1 MDGWVTLGTKLDTK
15 QLDKDLKESERKL
28 KSYERE
34 AEKLTTTKAKIE
46 IDNKEARNKF
56 ALLTTELKNAKK
68 ELKTLQLTGGTG
80 NSIMEANKNVI
91 SLTKQVE
98 QAKNEWSKQ
107 LVAVNQVNKKI
118 KENATNQALVRQ
130 EIAKTTRNLEGTNGL
145 KEMGNDLDK
154 MDKKTSSLIKKVA
167 KWGLAIFGIRSAYML
182 VRQAMSTLSQYDEKL
197 ASNIEYIR
205 YALAM
210 SLKPIIEW
218 IVNEVY
224 KILTYI
230 NYIAN
235 AWFGVDLFKNAS
247 IDNFNK
253 GLDKANKKSK
263 ELKKTLMSFDE
274 ANILQKTSDSSGGG
288 SVSPSFDLSKPSQID
303 IPDWVKWIADN
314 KDLIIELAGIV
325 GIAFGTAKTLE
336 LLGNIS
342 KIMGVAGGI
351 GKIGGTGLAG
361 LMTSLASIVAIA
373 GGIAI
378 IGYVVASTWADLN
391 KLSNEIDEITQ
402 KQQKLN
408 QEKTKEIK
416 PSAKVTE
423 LTMKTKA
430 NIQGGRDLLKLSNNY
445 FMIITGN
452 AEKYET
458 ASRKVAENTSVTL
471 SKAKELWNYENRTRE
486 EKEEI
491 LRTLREQY
499 SFNNLIIGQLSQQ
512 GKKTDDLKMMNQDLE
527 NQIKSY
533 TKQLTRADDIWWTI
547 DGDVKQTISDV
558 SKLNKE
564 RIDDKSFKVNMT
576 GNAIK
581 DFEQLTLNMVKTK
594 LLSNSLVNMI
604 PNAKGLINKF
614 LTIGNLPQLLKL
626 ANQYGIKFATGGIV
640 NMPNRGVPIGG
651 NVIAGES
658 GREGVI
664 PLTDPTAMSALGQE
678 IGKWVNI
685 GIENN
690 MVVDGRI
697 LATATNDRINKE
709 SFLMNR

>member
-274 ANILQKTSDSSGGG
+274 ANILQKTSDSSGSG

-361 LMTSLASIVAIA
+361 LFSSLGAIVAIA